1 MLRTQ
6 VRAHLPLRYCMA
18 ASEVSAKVHDVICR
32 NIEQIQDEMISFLQ
46 DLVRIPTVN
55 PPGELYR
62 EGAELIGNQLKRFGY
77 DTHYIVAEGLKEH
90 TAEHPRV
97 NVFGRMKGSTTRP
110 SLHFNGHFDVV
121 PVGKGWTRDPFA
133 ASIEDG
139 KMYGRGV
146 SDQKAGIAAS
156 IFAVEAVRRA
166 GLKLHGTVEQSG
178 TVDEESGGF
187 AGVAHL
193 ARQGWLGKEK
203 NDYVIITEPTDTDHI
218 YLGHR
223 GVYWF
228 KVTTHGRIAHGSMP
242 HLGVSAIDHLAD
254 FLHGVTH
261 DLKPKLAARKTEVP
275 VQPPKSRYASI
286 NVNAVFGGQPEHGT
300 QTPCVADSSGA
311 IFDRR
316 FLTEEAFEEVRGEI
330 AEMLERYRA
339 ANPEFQYTL
348 EDLMVVHPVQT
359 DKNCDLVQTLAGCI
373 EQVAGREAIYAAS
386 PGTYDQKHVVR
397 IANVAQCVAYG
408 PGLLAQAHLPDEF
421 CRIDDIVASAKVMAL
436 TAVQLLGLEQSLTK

>member
-1 MLRTQ
+1 
-6 VRAHLPLRYCMA
+6 MA
-18 ASEVSAKVHDVICR
+18 ASEVSAKVQDAICSS
-32 NIEQIQDEMISFLQ
+32 IDHIQDEMIAFLQ
-46 DLVRIPTVN
+46 ALVRVPTVN
-55 PPGELYR
+55 PPGERYR
-62 EGAELIGNQLKRFGY
+62 EGVEVIGNQLQKFGY
-77 DTHYIVAEGLKEH
+77 DTSYITAEGLKEN
-90 TAEHPRV
+90 TPEHPRV
-97 NVFGRMKGSTTRP
+97 NVFGKMKGSATRP

-121 PVGKGWTRDPFA
+121 PVGAGWTRDPFA
-133 ASIEDG
+133 AMIEDG

-156 IFAVEAVRRA
+156 IFAVEAIRRA
-166 GLKLHGTVEQSG
+166 GLTLNGTVEQSG

-187 AGVAHL
+187 AGVAYL

-203 NDYVIITEPTDTDHI
+203 NDYVIITEPTDTNHI

-242 HLGVSAIDHLAD
+242 HLGISAIDHLTD
-254 FLHGVTH
+254 FLHGVMH
-261 DLKPKLAARKTEVP
+261 ELKPRLATRKTEVP

-300 QTPCVADSSGA
+300 QTPCVADRSGA

-316 FLTEEAFEEVRGEI
+316 FLSEESFEEVRGEI
-330 AEMLERYRA
+330 AEMLESYKA
-339 ANPEFQYTL
+339 ANPEFEYTL
-348 EDLMVVHPVQT
+348 EDLMVVHPVLT

-373 EQVAGREAIYAAS
+373 ERIAGTQAVFAAS

-408 PGLLAQAHLPDEF
+408 PGLLSQAHLPDEY
-421 CRIDDIVASAKVMAL
+421 CRIDDIVASTKVMAL
-436 TAVQLLGLEQSLTK
+436 TAVQLLGLE